1 MKQLKV
7 SNTGGPVAQQTM
19 HLTMNCL
26 TTKQTSFRKVIHQS
40 LLIWKAAFRAKGKV
54 SLQLQNLLLT
64 NAATELS
71 HTEYDKL
78 LKSSPWIA
86 LNSNSSDYSIYPSGW
101 SFFTHTKII
110 YIRLRVLW
118 QKVGNSKHQMYF
130 ANYRCNFLSKA

>member
-19 HLTMNCL
+19 HLTMDCL
-26 TTKQTSFRKVIHQS
+26 TTKQTLLGKSSINHYSFEKQP
-40 LLIWKAAFRAKGKV
+40 LAKGKV

-78 LKSSPWIA
+78 LKSWPWIA
-86 LNSNSSDYSIYPSGW
+86 LNSNSSDYFIYPSGW
-101 SFFTHTKII
+101 SFLTHTKII

-118 QKVGNSKHQMYF
+118 QKVDHSKHLMYF
-130 ANYRCNFLSKA
+130 ANYRCNFLAKA